1 MAKKSTN
8 TEETKQ
14 STVVLND
21 EVKVNPTQ
29 DNTTNSGS
37 DTPED
42 TTQDPTQDPVENTEG
57 DSGDNC
63 PPAGDCSNP
72 DHVCTC
78 KPGHCPNKDCK
89 SGHYWTEGDKT
100 VQYLY
105 HYDDETETKV
115 DDADHRMVNPIYEA
129 PKDPEPPKDPDPVVP
144 TPDPSKPN
152 PGQTPDTPS
161 NDCGDEVAEPWA
173 HDELLQDADGHTG
186 LERELRLHCGVTYD
200 VVKMWLDE
208 IASATDK
215 DAVIAKIAWHI
226 PTGGPKSIKVHHKEK
241 IIAALNVLK

>member
-21 EVKVNPTQ
+21 EVKVNPIQ
-29 DNTTNSGS
+29 DDTTNSGS

-42 TTQDPTQDPVENTEG
+42 TTQDTIQDPVENTDG
-57 DSGDNC
+57 NTGDNC
-63 PPAGDCSNP
+63 PPAGDCSNT

-89 SGHYWTEGDKT
+89 SGHYWTEGTESDK
-100 VQYLY
+100 YLY
-105 HYDDETETKV
+105 HYDSDDETTKLE
-115 DDADHRMVNPIYEA
+115 DAEHRKENPIYKA
-129 PKDPEPPKDPDPVVP
+129 PE
-144 TPDPSKPN
+144 PSKPN
-152 PGQTPDTPS
+152 PDEGKTDPSTPS
-161 NDCGDEVAEPWA
+161 TPSDDCGDEVDEPWA
-173 HDELLQDADGHTG
+173 HNELLQDADGHTG

-208 IASATDK
+208 ISSATDK

-241 IIAALNVLK
+241 IIAALNTLK

>member
-8 TEETKQ
+8 TEKTKQ

-21 EVKVNPTQ
+21 EVKVNPIQ
-29 DNTTNSGS
+29 DDTTDSGS

-42 TTQDPTQDPVENTEG
+42 TTQDPIQDPVENTEG

-89 SGHYWTEGDKT
+89 SGHYWTEGTEKD
-100 VQYLY
+100 QYLY
-105 HYDDETETKV
+105 HYDTEDETIKLE
-115 DDADHRMVNPIYEA
+115 DADHRMINPDY
-129 PKDPEPPKDPDPVVP
+129 KTPEPPKDPEPSKPTDPVP
-144 TPDPSKPN
+144 NPN
-152 PGQTPDTPS
+152 PGQTPDAPS
-161 NDCGDEVAEPWA
+161 DDCGPEVAEPWA
-173 HDELLQDADGHTG
+173 HDELLQDADGHTS

-241 IIAALNVLK
+241 IIAALNALK

>member
-21 EVKVNPTQ
+21 EVKVNPIK
-29 DNTTNSGS
+29 
-37 DTPED
+37 DTPIQDVVED
-42 TTQDPTQDPVENTEG
+42 TPAPTDT
-57 DSGDNC
+57 
-63 PPAGDCSNP
+63 GDCSNP
-72 DHVCTC
+72 DHTCTC

-89 SGHYWTEGDKT
+89 SGHYWTEGTESD
-100 VQYLY
+100 QYLY
-105 HYDDETETKV
+105 HYDSEDETIKLE
-115 DDADHRMVNPIYEA
+115 DADHRKANPNY
-129 PKDPEPPKDPDPVVP
+129 KVPEPPKDPE
-144 TPDPSKPN
+144 PSKPGGSTED
-152 PGQTPDTPS
+152 PDQTPDTPS
-161 NDCGDEVAEPWA
+161 NDCGPEVAEPWA
-173 HDELLQDADGHTG
+173 HDELLQDADGHIG

-241 IIAALNVLK
+241 IIAALNALK

>member
-21 EVKVNPTQ
+21 EVNPIQ
-29 DNTTNSGS
+29 
-37 DTPED
+37 DTP
-42 TTQDPTQDPVENTEG
+42 TPIN
-57 DSGDNC
+57 
-63 PPAGDCSNP
+63 AGDCSNP

-89 SGHYWTEGDKT
+89 SGHYWTEGTESD
-100 VQYLY
+100 QYLY
-105 HYDDETETKV
+105 HYDSDDETIKLE
-115 DDADHRMVNPIYEA
+115 DADHRKANPNYKVPGSSKPGTDQGGTDSNPGGE
-129 PKDPEPPKDPDPVVP
+129 DPD
-144 TPDPSKPN
+144 
-152 PGQTPDTPS
+152 QIPS
-161 NDCGDEVAEPWA
+161 NDCGPELEEPWA

-208 IASATDK
+208 IATATDK
-215 DAVIAKIAWHI
+215 DAVIDKIAWHI
-226 PTGGPKSIKVHHKEK
+226 PTGGPKSIKVHHKAK
-241 IIAALNVLK
+241 IVEALKALK

>member
-21 EVKVNPTQ
+21 EVNPIQ
-29 DNTTNSGS
+29 
-37 DTPED
+37 D
-42 TTQDPTQDPVENTEG
+42 TTIKDVKNTPTPTDTV
-57 DSGDNC
+57 
-63 PPAGDCSNP
+63 DCSNP
-72 DHVCTC
+72 DHKCTC

-89 SGHYWTEGDKT
+89 SGHYWTEGTESD
-100 VQYLY
+100 QYLY
-105 HYDDETETKV
+105 HYDSDDETIKLE
-115 DDADHRMVNPIYEA
+115 DEDHRKANPNY
-129 PKDPEPPKDPDPVVP
+129 KVPEPPKDPEASKPGEIKP
-144 TPDPSKPN
+144 NPDQKPN
-152 PGQTPDTPS
+152 PGQSNPGGGTEDPDQIPS
-161 NDCGDEVAEPWA
+161 NDCGPEVEEPWA
-173 HDELLQDADGHTG
+173 HDKLLEDADGHTG

-241 IIAALNVLK
+241 IIAALNALK

>member
-21 EVKVNPTQ
+21 EVNPIQ
-29 DNTTNSGS
+29 
-37 DTPED
+37 D
-42 TTQDPTQDPVENTEG
+42 TTIQDVVENTPTPI
-57 DSGDNC
+57 N
-63 PPAGDCSNP
+63 AGDCSNP

-89 SGHYWTEGDKT
+89 SGHYWTEGTEKD
-100 VQYLY
+100 QYLY
-105 HYDDETETKV
+105 HYDSDDETIKLE
-115 DDADHRMVNPIYEA
+115 DADHRKANPNYKVPEP
-129 PKDPEPPKDPDPVVP
+129 PKDPEPPKPN
-144 TPDPSKPN
+144 PDPSKPGGSTED
-152 PGQTPDTPS
+152 PGQTPDIPS
-161 NDCGDEVAEPWA
+161 NDCGPEVEEPWA

-208 IASATDK
+208 IATATDK
-215 DAVIAKIAWHI
+215 DAVIDKIAWHI
-226 PTGGPKSIKVHHKEK
+226 PTGGPKSIKVHHKAK
-241 IIAALNVLK
+241 IVEALKALK

>member
-21 EVKVNPTQ
+21 EVNPIQ
-29 DNTTNSGS
+29 DVVE
-37 DTPED
+37 DTP
-42 TTQDPTQDPVENTEG
+42 TTINT
-57 DSGDNC
+57 
-63 PPAGDCSNP
+63 GDCSNP

-89 SGHYWTEGDKT
+89 SGHYWTKGTETD
-100 VQYLY
+100 QYLY
-105 HYDDETETKV
+105 HYDSDDETIKKE
-115 DDADHRMVNPIYEA
+115 DADHRKANRLYKV
-129 PKDPEPPKDPDPVVP
+129 PEPPKDQE
-144 TPDPSKPN
+144 PSKPN
-152 PGQTPDTPS
+152 PEPSNPGGSTEDPNQIPS
-161 NDCGDEVAEPWA
+161 NDCGPEVEEPWA

-215 DAVIAKIAWHI
+215 DAVIDKIAWHI
-226 PTGGPKSIKVHHKEK
+226 PTGGPKSIKVHHKAK
-241 IIAALNVLK
+241 IVEALKALK

>member
-21 EVKVNPTQ
+21 EVNPIQ
-29 DNTTNSGS
+29 
-37 DTPED
+37 D
-42 TTQDPTQDPVENTEG
+42 TTIQDVVENTPTPI
-57 DSGDNC
+57 N
-63 PPAGDCSNP
+63 AGDCSNP

-89 SGHYWTEGDKT
+89 SGHYWTEGTEKD
-100 VQYLY
+100 QYLY
-105 HYDDETETKV
+105 HYDSDDETIKLE
-115 DDADHRMVNPIYEA
+115 DADHRKANPNYKVPEP
-129 PKDPEPPKDPDPVVP
+129 PKDPEPPKPN
-144 TPDPSKPN
+144 PDPSNPGGSTQD
-152 PGQTPDTPS
+152 PGQTPDIPS
-161 NDCGDEVAEPWA
+161 NDCGPELEEPWA

-208 IASATDK
+208 IATATNK
-215 DAVIAKIAWHI
+215 DAVIDKIAWHI
-226 PTGGPKSIKVHHKEK
+226 PTGGPKSIKVHHKAK
-241 IIAALNVLK
+241 IVEALKALK

>member
-8 TEETKQ
+8 TEEAKQ

-21 EVKVNPTQ
+21 EVKANPIQ
-29 DNTTNSGS
+29 DDITNSGS

-42 TTQDPTQDPVENTEG
+42 TTQNSTKDLVENTG

-63 PPAGDCSNP
+63 PPASDCSNP

-78 KPGHCPNKDCK
+78 KPGHCPNINCK
-89 SGHYWTEGDKT
+89 SGHYWTEGTEKD
-100 VQYLY
+100 QYLY
-105 HYDDETETKV
+105 HYDDDKETKLE
-115 DDADHRMVNPIYEA
+115 DANHRKENPIYKA
-129 PKDPEPPKDPDPVVP
+129 PEPPKNPDDGKTDPP
-144 TPDPSKPN
+144 TPP
-152 PGQTPDTPS
+152 TPS
-161 NDCGDEVAEPWA
+161 DDCGNEVEEPWA

-186 LERELRLHCGVTYD
+186 LERELRLHCGVTYN

-208 IASATDK
+208 IATATDK
-215 DAVIAKIAWHI
+215 DAVIDKIAWHI

-241 IIAALNVLK
+241 IIAALNALK

>member
-21 EVKVNPTQ
+21 EVNPIQ
-29 DNTTNSGS
+29 
-37 DTPED
+37 DTP
-42 TTQDPTQDPVENTEG
+42 TPIN
-57 DSGDNC
+57 S
-63 PPAGDCSNP
+63 GDCSNP

-89 SGHYWTEGDKT
+89 SGHYWTEGTESD
-100 VQYLY
+100 QYLY
-105 HYDDETETKV
+105 HYDSDDETIKLE
-115 DDADHRMVNPIYEA
+115 DEDHRKANPIY
-129 PKDPEPPKDPDPVVP
+129 KVPEPPKDPE
-144 TPDPSKPN
+144 PSKPN
-152 PGQTPDTPS
+152 PEPSKPNPEPSNPGGSTEDPDQIPS
-161 NDCGDEVAEPWA
+161 NDCGPELEEPWA
-173 HDELLQDADGHTG
+173 HDELLKDADGHTG

-215 DAVIAKIAWHI
+215 DAVIDKIAWHI
-226 PTGGPKSIKVHHKEK
+226 PTGGPKSIKVHHKAK
-241 IIAALNVLK
+241 IVEALKALK

>member
-21 EVKVNPTQ
+21 EVNPIQ
-29 DNTTNSGS
+29 DDTANSSS

-42 TTQDPTQDPVENTEG
+42 TTQDPAQDPVENT
-57 DSGDNC
+57 
-63 PPAGDCSNP
+63 GDCSNP

-78 KPGHCPNKDCK
+78 KPGHCPNIDCK
-89 SGHYWTEGDKT
+89 SGHYWTEGTEND
-100 VQYLY
+100 QYLY
-105 HYDDETETKV
+105 HYDSDDESTKLE
-115 DDADHRMVNPIYEA
+115 DADHRKENPDYKA
-129 PKDPEPPKDPDPVVP
+129 PEPPKDPEPSEPTDP
-144 TPDPSKPN
+144 TPNPN
-152 PGQTPDTPS
+152 PDQTPDTPS
-161 NDCGDEVAEPWA
+161 DDCGPEVAEPWA

-241 IIAALNVLK
+241 IIAALNALK

>member
-21 EVKVNPTQ
+21 KVKVNPIQ
-29 DNTTNSGS
+29 G
-37 DTPED
+37 DT
-42 TTQDPTQDPVENTEG
+42 G
-57 DSGDNC
+57 DSC
-63 PPAGDCSNP
+63 PPTGDCSNP

-89 SGHYWTEGDKT
+89 SGHYWTEGTEKD
-100 VQYLY
+100 QYLY
-105 HYDDETETKV
+105 HYDTDDESIKLE
-115 DDADHRMVNPIYEA
+115 DEDHRKENPIYKA
-129 PKDPEPPKDPDPVVP
+129 PEPPKDPESPISP
-144 TPDPSKPN
+144 APS
-152 PGQTPDTPS
+152 DS
-161 NDCGDEVAEPWA
+161 CGPEVAEPWA
-173 HDELLQDADGHTG
+173 HDKLLQDADGHTG

-208 IASATDK
+208 ITSATDK

-241 IIAALNVLK
+241 IIAALNALK

>member
-21 EVKVNPTQ
+21 EVNPIQ
-29 DNTTNSGS
+29 
-37 DTPED
+37 D
-42 TTQDPTQDPVENTEG
+42 TTIQDVVENTPTPI
-57 DSGDNC
+57 N
-63 PPAGDCSNP
+63 AGDCSNP

-89 SGHYWTEGDKT
+89 SGHYWTEGTEKD
-100 VQYLY
+100 QYLY
-105 HYDDETETKV
+105 HYDSDDETIKLE
-115 DDADHRMVNPIYEA
+115 DADHRKANPNYKVPEP
-129 PKDPEPPKDPDPVVP
+129 PKDPEPPKPN
-144 TPDPSKPN
+144 PDPSKPGGSTED
-152 PGQTPDTPS
+152 PGQTPDIPS
-161 NDCGDEVAEPWA
+161 NDCGPEVEEPWA

-208 IASATDK
+208 IATATDK
-215 DAVIAKIAWHI
+215 DAVIYKIAWHI
-226 PTGGPKSIKVHHKEK
+226 PTGGPKSIKVHHKAK
-241 IIAALNVLK
+241 IVEALKALK

>member
-21 EVKVNPTQ
+21 EVNPI
-29 DNTTNSGS
+29 
-37 DTPED
+37 
-42 TTQDPTQDPVENTEG
+42 QDPVENTE
-57 DSGDNC
+57 DT
-63 PPAGDCSNP
+63 PTGDCSNP

-89 SGHYWTEGDKT
+89 SGHYWTEGTESD
-100 VQYLY
+100 QYLY
-105 HYDDETETKV
+105 HYDSEDETIKLE
-115 DDADHRMVNPIYEA
+115 DADHRKANPNY
-129 PKDPEPPKDPDPVVP
+129 KVPEPPKDPE
-144 TPDPSKPN
+144 PSN
-152 PGQTPDTPS
+152 PGGSTEDPDQIPS
-161 NDCGDEVAEPWA
+161 NDCGPEVAEPWA

-215 DAVIAKIAWHI
+215 DVVIDKIAWHI

-241 IIAALNVLK
+241 IIAALNALK